1 MSTQVLGDVQL
12 VTKQEVE
19 AMLDATVIPEEV
31 IDDKVNAEKSA
42 RELAE
47 NILRTALESERTQ
60 READKLELDD
70 KISDEAEIRSREDAA
85 LRTEIE
91 QEASVRQQADTDIV
105 NAIDEMRQFEEEHYP
120 NSYAQRLKGLPI
132 AILTV
137 HNTDKS
143 LHVGDTITTVDEKFF
158 PKQAV
163 DFWMDVEQLD
173 GTGASK
179 TCWIHCRLDNNG
191 NVTVIN
197 IFDFAG
203 ATSATDTYTV
213 MYLTEK

>member
-19 AMLDATVIPEEV
+19 AMLQATVITEDV
-31 IDDKVNAEKSA
+31 IDDKIAVETSA

-47 NILRTALESERTQ
+47 SILRSSIETERTQ

-85 LRTEIE
+85 LRTEIG
-91 QEASVRQQADTDIV
+91 QEAEVRRQADTDIV
-105 NAIDEMRQFEEEHYP
+105 QAIDDMRTFEEEHYP

-173 GTGASK
+173 SVGASK

>member
-19 AMLDATVIPEEV
+19 AMLQTTVITEDV
-31 IDDKVNAEKSA
+31 IDDKIAVETSA

-47 NILRTALESERTQ
+47 SILRSSIETERTQ

-85 LRTEIE
+85 LRTEIG
-91 QEASVRQQADTDIV
+91 QEAEVRRQADTDIV
-105 NAIDEMRQFEEEHYP
+105 QAIDDMRTFEEEHYP

-173 GTGASK
+173 GVGASK